1 MSISRAT
8 WMKSLSDL
16 WLKPGHARGG
26 RSRRTSRF
34 NNARF
39 ASGWA
44 AGVEILESRAMLATD
59 TINCFYVEN
68 GNGYNSLY
76 IALPN
81 DPLNPLQVQV
91 A

>member
-26 RSRRTSRF
+26 RSRRTSRYT
-34 NNARF
+34 NARF

-44 AGVEILESRAMLATD
+44 AGVEMLESRAMLANNTQGD
-59 TINCFYVEN
+59 CAMM
-68 GNGYNSLY
+68 GSLG
-76 IALPN
+76 
-81 DPLNPLQVQV
+81 
-91 A
+91 